1 MALTAKQAHCLAY
14 GLPALAVAIAI
25 GAVARPMWTQAKSQ
39 TGNSER
45 TSQMVAIAKDIQAK
59 RCYNFT
65 DGRAPI
71 KGSPVDISIA
81 SLHSSCIYGSGW
93 YGFIAVLEK
102 RVTTIEVF
110 TATEIKNTLSTLK
123 DK

>member
-1 MALTAKQAHCLAY
+1 MALTAKQAHCFAY
-14 GLPALAVAIAI
+14 LFPALAVAIAI
-25 GAVARPMWTQAKSQ
+25 GAVARPMWSQAKSQ

-59 RCYNFT
+59 RCYQAAN
-65 DGRAPI
+65 GAPI
-71 KGSPVDISIA
+71 KGNSVNISIA

-93 YGFIAVLEK
+93 YGFVAVLDK
-102 RVTTIEVF
+102 QVQTIEVF
-110 TATEIKNTLSTLK
+110 TSTEIQNTLSTLK